1 MLTFVLD
8 ENVPRRVWRAIQ
20 RHNLAAGE
28 RLDVVRVGEAEDLPY
43 SADDAALL
51 KWAERE
57 NRILISSDKRT
68 LPLHLKNHL
77 QAGNASPG
85 ILMLRSATPVA
96 ELIDWLVLIAHVSEP
111 HEWRDR
117 IEYFP

>member
-20 RHNLAAGE
+20 RHNLRGSE
-28 RLDVVRVGEAEDLPY
+28 RLDVVRVGEVEDLPY
-43 SADDAALL
+43 STDDAALL

-68 LPLHLKNHL
+68 LPVELKRHL
-77 QAGNASPG
+77 QSGNTSPG
-85 ILMLRSATPVA
+85 ILMLRSSTPVA
-96 ELIDWLVLIAHVSEP
+96 VVIEWLILIAHVSEP